1 MLDLCWYAVLTAF
14 GLYAAYTADRHY
26 SEDTDR
32 FMKWVLPAIGAH
44 ILALVV
50 MSDLAVV
57 PVYEWLDQYLPSKN
71 SALHMPTAV
80 LLTAVG
86 CFAYVL
92 GCSLLP
98 TMLDELRTRFK
109 PSQRL
114 SGNSDAKVIGFPKA
128 PR

>member
-1 MLDLCWYAVLTAF
+1 MLDLCWYAALTAF
-14 GLYAAYTADRHY
+14 GLYAAYAADRQF
-26 SEDTDR
+26 SEDIDG

-50 MSDLAVV
+50 MADLAVV
-57 PVYEWLDQYLPSKN
+57 PVYEWLDQYLPSKQ
-71 SALHMPTAV
+71 SALHVPTAV

-109 PSQRL
+109 PSPSL
-114 SGNSDAKVIGFPKA
+114 SDRGNAKVIGFPKA